1 MILGKV
7 VGSLVST
14 IKHACFET
22 QKIMLV
28 SPTDRDGIKIGD
40 TIVAVDTVRAGIG
53 DMVLVA
59 SEGRSAQEILMFK
72 EREPLRS
79 VIIGIVDR
87 VEIKKW

>member
-1 MILGKV
+1 MIMGKV

-14 IKHACFET
+14 IKHPCFES

-28 SPTDRDGIKIGD
+28 HPTDKDENKIGN
-40 TIVAVDTVRAGIG
+40 TIVAVDTVQAGVG

-59 SEGRSAQEILMFK
+59 SEGKTATEILNFK

-79 VIIGIVDR
+79 VIIGIVDK
-87 VEIKKW
+87 VDIA